1 MTASPNLPL
10 DDGAGVFKQTAA
22 NTLARCYA
30 AAIPAP
36 GQFYS
41 GLSARDIAS
50 LCLERAG
57 ENARDLKHAQLV
69 TRAMQTS
76 SDFQGILA
84 IAVGMALRS
93 GFLAVEATWPH
104 IAAVGSV
111 PNFKAHERPQVGGFG
126 GFSST
131 PEGAEHTARPVTED
145 RTELR
150 VSTYGRQIRIS
161 RQTLINDNLAM
172 ELDLAR
178 RLGIAAARQ
187 VNVGAYALLT
197 SGASNNGPVMT
208 DTGQLFNATAVT
220 TAGGH
225 ANLAGSGGA
234 ISATTLATGKAAM
247 RRQNDR
253 GSTEPLGI
261 RPRTLLVPEAL
272 AEVAWAQA
280 GIATWGTS
288 GAVDAALAAAGR
300 LQVVTEPALD
310 AVSATGWYLAAD
322 PNVAPLLEVAFL
334 NGQREPFVDEAIDFD
349 HDAVLFKAR
358 LDFGFAAR
366 DFRAGYRN
374 AGA

>member
-1 MTASPNLPL
+1 MPVSHNLPL
-10 DDGAGVFKQTAA
+10 DDGDGIFKMTSA
-22 NTLARCYA
+22 NTLVRCYA
-30 AAIPAP
+30 AATPAP
-36 GQFYS
+36 GQYYS
-41 GLSARDIAS
+41 GLMARDIAAY
-50 LCLERAG
+50 CLERAG
-57 ENARDLKHAQLV
+57 ENVRDLKPAQLV

-84 IAVGMALRS
+84 LAVGMALRS
-93 GFLAVEATWPH
+93 GYLAVEATWPH

-111 PNFKAHERPQVGGFG
+111 PNFKAHERPQIGGFG

-150 VSTYGRQIRIS
+150 VSTYGRQIRVS
-161 RQTLINDNLAM
+161 RQMLVNDNLAM
-172 ELDLAR
+172 VLDLAR

-187 VNVGAYALLT
+187 VNVGAYALLA
-197 SGASNNGPVMT
+197 SGAAANGPTMV
-208 DTGQLFNATAVT
+208 DGGQLFNATPTT

-234 ISATTLATGKAAM
+234 ISATTLAAGKAAM
-247 RRQNDR
+247 RRQTDR

-261 RPRTLLVPEAL
+261 RPRVLLVPEAL

-280 GIATWGTS
+280 GIATWGTN
-288 GAVDAALAAAGR
+288 GAVDAALASAGR

-310 AVSATGWYLAAD
+310 AVSATGWYLVAD
-322 PNVAPLLEVAFL
+322 SNVAPLLEVAFL
-334 NGQREPFVDEAIDFD
+334 NGQREPFIDEAIDFD
-349 HDAVLFKAR
+349 HDGLAFKAR
-358 LDFGFAAR
+358 LDFGYAAR